1 MAKEVGR
8 KPILTQISAH
18 RGLQGVLAMHED
30 TVIGE
35 VVGVTAGHL
44 RLRVDI
50 AATAS
55 LKDNEDS
62 VIASAGMLGGLVKVE
77 SGQRWVVATLR
88 GITWQD
94 NVAIAEVDLVGEAG
108 MAADR
113 SIQQFS
119 RGVGTYPRAGSL
131 AYPMSSPESAR
142 VFSGD
147 DRPHVQ
153 IGVVYPTAN
162 VRAALL
168 FDTFLS
174 KNFAIVGSTGTG
186 KSTSTAL
193 ILHRII
199 EKAPEG
205 HVVMIDPHG
214 EYAKAFEN
222 TGMVFNVD
230 NLELPYWLLNFEE
243 HCEVLLTS
251 EGAARDMD
259 RDILARCLQMA
270 RAKSVYAQGLG
281 AVTTD
286 TPIPYLLTALSESLQ
301 SEMGKMSENQN
312 APNYI
317 RIRNKLDQVMR
328 DPRQQFMFDRRYA
341 TDSMAD
347 FMARMLRLPVEG
359 KPISVIDLS
368 GVPTSIVTAVVS
380 VLSRIVFDFAV
391 WSRGERRRPVVLI
404 CEEAHRYIPNRTISR
419 TSPVRDVLERIAK
432 EGRKYGVS
440 LGLVTQRPS
449 DLAEGA
455 LSQCGTIISLRLNN
469 ERDQDFV
476 KAALPEGGRSLLEAI
491 PALRNRECIISGEGV
506 PAPIRVRLDD
516 LEAAKR
522 PMSDDPVFSDLWV
535 KTGDD
540 AEMLQRVI
548 ARWRANAR

>member
-1 MAKEVGR
+1 MGQE
-8 KPILTQISAH
+8 
-18 RGLQGVLAMHED
+18 

-35 VVGVTAGHL
+35 VVGVTAGQL
-44 RLRVDI
+44 RLAVDI
-50 AATAS
+50 AATSS
-55 LKDNEDS
+55 LKDNPDV
-62 VIASAGMLGGLVKVE
+62 VIASAGMLGSLIKVE
-77 SGQRWVVATLR
+77 SGGRWVVATLR

-108 MAADR
+108 MTGDR
-113 SIQQFS
+113 SITGFS

-131 AYPMSSPESAR
+131 AYPMTSAESAR
-142 VFSGD
+142 VFSGE
-147 DRPHVQ
+147 DRPHIQ
-153 IGVVYPTAN
+153 IGVVYPTTS
-162 VRAALL
+162 VRAAIY

-214 EYAKAFEN
+214 EYAKAFED

-230 NLELPYWLLNFEE
+230 NLELPYWLLNLEE

-270 RAKSVYAQGLG
+270 RAKSVYAQGLA

-286 TPIPYLLTALSESLQ
+286 TPIPYLLSVLVDTLQ
-301 SEMGKMSENQN
+301 SEMGKMAENQN
-312 APNYI
+312 ATNYM
-317 RIRNKLDQVMR
+317 RIRGKLDQVMR
-328 DPRQQFMFDRRYA
+328 DPRQQFMFDRKFA
-341 TDSMAD
+341 HDSMAE
-347 FMARMLRLPVEG
+347 FMARMLRLPVDG
-359 KPISVIDLS
+359 RPISVIDLS
-368 GVPTSIVTAVVS
+368 GVPTSIVSAVVS

-391 WSRGERRRPVVLI
+391 WSRGERKRPVVLI

-506 PAPIRVRLDD
+506 PAPIRVQLDE

-522 PMSDDPVFSDLWV
+522 PMSDDPVFSELWV

-540 AEMLQRVI
+540 SDMLNRVI
-548 ARWRANAR
+548 ARWRANVR

>member
-1 MAKEVGR
+1 
-8 KPILTQISAH
+8 
-18 RGLQGVLAMHED
+18 MHEEQ
-30 TVIGE
+30 VIGE
-35 VVGVTAGHL
+35 VVGVTAGAL
-44 RLRVDI
+44 RLRIDI

-55 LKDNEDS
+55 LKDNPDP
-62 VIASAGMLGGLVKVE
+62 VIAASGTLGSLVKVL
-77 SGQRWVVATLR
+77 SADRWVVATLR

-108 MAADR
+108 IADDR
-113 SIQQFS
+113 SIMRFS
-119 RGVGTYPRAGSL
+119 RGVGTYPRAGSF

-147 DRPHVQ
+147 DRPHIQV
-153 IGVVYPTAN
+153 GVVYPTAS
-162 VRAALL
+162 VRAAVF

-214 EYAKAFEN
+214 EYAKAFAN
-222 TGMVFNVD
+222 TGIVFNVE
-230 NLELPYWLLNFEE
+230 NLQLPYWLLNFEE

-251 EGAARDMD
+251 EGSARDMD

-270 RAKSVYAQGLG
+270 RSKSVYAEGLG

-286 TPIPYLLTALSESLQ
+286 TPIPYTLSSLADALQ
-301 SEMGKMSENQN
+301 AEMGKMSEAQN
-312 APNYI
+312 ATNYM
-317 RIRNKLDQVMR
+317 RIRGKLDQVMR
-328 DPRQQFMFDRRYA
+328 DPRQQFMFDRRYSND
-341 TDSMAD
+341 TMAD
-347 FMARMLRLPVEG
+347 FIARMLRLPVDG

-368 GVPTSIVTAVVS
+368 GVPTSIVSAVVS

-404 CEEAHRYIPNRTISR
+404 CEEAHRYIPNRTISTR
-419 TSPVRDVLERIAK
+419 SSVRDVLERIAK

-476 KAALPEGGRSLLEAI
+476 KAALPEGGKSLLEAI

-506 PAPIRVRLDD
+506 PAPIRVRLDE
-516 LEAAKR
+516 LEPAKR
-522 PMSDDPVFSDLWV
+522 PMSDDPVFSELWV

-540 AEMLQRVI
+540 SDMLDRVI
-548 ARWRANAR
+548 TRWRQNVR

>member
-1 MAKEVGR
+1 MHKNISNQ
-8 KPILTQISAH
+8 PIGSVIAVSAGQM
-18 RGLQGVLAMHED
+18 R
-30 TVIGE
+30 
-35 VVGVTAGHL
+35 L
-44 RLRVDI
+44 RLDV
-50 AATAS
+50 AAAAALESHSDPVT
-55 LKDNEDS
+55 
-62 VIASAGMLGGLVKVE
+62 ASAGMLGSLMKVE
-77 SGQRWVVATLR
+77 SGDRWIVAALR
-88 GITWQD
+88 SVTWQD
-94 NVAIAEVDLVGEAG
+94 GEAIGEVDLIGETAMTEDGGVAG
-108 MAADR
+108 
-113 SIQQFS
+113 FS
-119 RGVGTYPRAGSL
+119 RGVGTYPRAGNS
-131 AYPMSSPESAR
+131 AYPMNSAESER
-142 VFSGD
+142 VFADNS
-147 DRPHVQ
+147 RPHIEV
-153 IGVVYPTAN
+153 GVVYPTAN
-162 VRAALL
+162 VRAAVF

-214 EYAKAFEN
+214 EYAKAFAG
-222 TGMVFNVD
+222 TGMVFNVE

-259 RDILARCLQMA
+259 RDILARCLQAA
-270 RAKSVYAQGLG
+270 RAKSVYAEGLG

-286 TPIPYLLTALSESLQ
+286 TPIPYTLSTLADTLQ
-301 SEMGKMSENQN
+301 AEMGKMSEAQN
-312 APNYI
+312 ATNFM

-328 DPRQQFMFDRRYA
+328 DPRQQFMFDRRYSND
-341 TDSMAD
+341 TMAD
-347 FMARMLRLPVEG
+347 FMARMLRLPVDG

-368 GVPTSIVTAVVS
+368 GVPTSIVSAVVS

-419 TSPVRDVLERIAK
+419 HSSVRDVLERIAK

-476 KAALPEGGRSLLEAI
+476 RAALPEGGKSLLEAI

-506 PAPIRVRLDD
+506 PAPIRVRLDE
-516 LEAAKR
+516 LEPAKR
-522 PMSDDPVFSDLWV
+522 PMSDDPVFSELWV

-540 AEMLQRVI
+540 SEMLGRVI
-548 ARWRANAR
+548 QRWRQNAR

>member
-1 MAKEVGR
+1 
-8 KPILTQISAH
+8 
-18 RGLQGVLAMHED
+18 MHEQQE
-30 TVIGE
+30 IGE
-35 VVGVTAGHL
+35 IVGVTAGGL
-44 RLRVDI
+44 RLRIDT
-50 AATAS
+50 AAAAA
-55 LKDNEDS
+55 LKDNPDA
-62 VIASAGMLGGLVKVE
+62 VLAASGTLGSLIKVQAG
-77 SGQRWVVATLR
+77 SRWVIATLR
-88 GITWQD
+88 GITLQD
-94 NVAIAEVDLVGEAG
+94 GEAIGEVDLVGEA
-108 MAADR
+108 AVADDG
-113 SIQQFS
+113 SITGFS
-119 RGVGTYPRAGSL
+119 RGVGTYPRAGAQ
-131 AYPMSSPESAR
+131 AYPMSSPEAAR

-147 DRPHVQ
+147 DRPHITVG
-153 IGVVYPTAN
+153 IVYPTAK
-162 VRAALL
+162 VRAALF

-199 EKAPEG
+199 EQAPEG

-214 EYAKAFEN
+214 EYARAFAS
-222 TGMVFNVD
+222 TGMIFNVE

-270 RAKSVYAQGLG
+270 RAKSVYAQNLA

-286 TPIPYLLTALSESLQ
+286 TPIPYLLSVLMDTLQ
-301 SEMGKMSENQN
+301 GEMGKMSEQQN
-312 APNYI
+312 ATNYI
-317 RIRNKLDQVMR
+317 RIRNKLENIMR
-328 DPRQQFMFDRRYA
+328 DPRHQFMFDRRYSND
-341 TDSMAD
+341 TMAD

-368 GVPTSIVTAVVS
+368 GVPTAIVSAVVS
-380 VLSRIVFDFAV
+380 VLSRIVFDYAV
-391 WSRGERRRPVVLI
+391 WSRGERRRPVVLV
-404 CEEAHRYIPNRTISR
+404 CEEAHRYIPSRAISR
-419 TSPVRDVLERIAK
+419 HSSVRDVLERIAK

-506 PAPIRVRLDD
+506 AAAIRVRLDE
-516 LEAAKR
+516 LETEKR
-522 PMSDDPVFSDLWV
+522 PMSDDPVFSELWV

-540 AEMLQRVI
+540 AEMLERVI
-548 ARWRANAR
+548 GRWRANAR

>member
-1 MAKEVGR
+1 
-8 KPILTQISAH
+8 
-18 RGLQGVLAMHED
+18 MHED

-44 RLRVDI
+44 RLRIDI

-55 LKDNEDS
+55 LKDNPDS
-62 VIASAGMLGGLVKVE
+62 VIAAAGMLGGLVKVE
-77 SGQRWVVATLR
+77 SGERWVVATLR

-94 NVAIAEVDLVGEAG
+94 NVAIAEVDLVGEAAI
-108 MAADR
+108 AADR
-113 SIQQFS
+113 SISGFG
-119 RGVGTYPRAGSL
+119 RGVGVYPRAGSL
-131 AYPMSSPESAR
+131 AYPMTSPESAR

-147 DRPHVQ
+147 DRPHIQ

-214 EYAKAFEN
+214 EYAKAFEH

-230 NLELPYWLLNFEE
+230 NLELPYWLMNFEE

-270 RAKSVYAQGLG
+270 RAKSVYAQGLA

-286 TPIPYLLTALSESLQ
+286 TPIPYLLSALTDTLQ
-301 SEMGKMSENQN
+301 AEMGKMSESQN
-312 APNYI
+312 ASNYM

-328 DPRQQFMFDRRYA
+328 DPRQQFMF
-341 TDSMAD
+341 
-347 FMARMLRLPVEG
+347 
-359 KPISVIDLS
+359 
-368 GVPTSIVTAVVS
+368 
-380 VLSRIVFDFAV
+380 
-391 WSRGERRRPVVLI
+391 
-404 CEEAHRYIPNRTISR
+404 
-419 TSPVRDVLERIAK
+419 
-432 EGRKYGVS
+432 
-440 LGLVTQRPS
+440 
-449 DLAEGA
+449 
-455 LSQCGTIISLRLNN
+455 
-469 ERDQDFV
+469 
-476 KAALPEGGRSLLEAI
+476 
-491 PALRNRECIISGEGV
+491 
-506 PAPIRVRLDD
+506 
-516 LEAAKR
+516 
-522 PMSDDPVFSDLWV
+522 
-535 KTGDD
+535 
-540 AEMLQRVI
+540 
-548 ARWRANAR
+548 

>member
-1 MAKEVGR
+1 MQAGT
-8 KPILTQISAH
+8 LSGA
-18 RGLQGVLAMHED
+18 
-30 TVIGE
+30 IGDI
-35 VVGVTAGHL
+35 VAVTAGGARL
-44 RLRVDI
+44 RLDV
-50 AATAS
+50 AATAA
-55 LKDNEDS
+55 LRDAGDD
-62 VIASAGMLGGLVKVE
+62 VLASAGRLGSMVKLAVDD
-77 SGQRWVVATLR
+77 RWVVATLR
-88 GITWQD
+88 SVDLVGAE
-94 NVAIAEVDLVGEAG
+94 AIAQADLVGEATRLPDG
-108 MAADR
+108 RIGA
-113 SIQQFS
+113 FS
-119 RGVGTYPRAGSL
+119 RGVGSYPRAGDQAWPL
-131 AYPMSSPESAR
+131 DSAEAAL
-142 VFSGD
+142 VYSGD
-147 DRPHVQ
+147 SRPHIQV
-153 IGVVYPTAN
+153 GVVYPTSA
-162 VRAALL
+162 VRAAVY

-214 EYAKAFEN
+214 EYAKAFEH

-270 RAKSVYAQGLG
+270 RAKSVYAQGL
-281 AVTTD
+281 ASVTTD
-286 TPIPYLLTALSESLQ
+286 TPIPYLLSALVDALQ
-301 SEMGKMSENQN
+301 SEMGKMSESQN
-312 APNYI
+312 ATNYI
-317 RIRNKLDQVMR
+317 RIRNKLDQIMR
-328 DPRQQFMFDRRYA
+328 DPRHGFMFDRRYSND
-341 TDSMAD
+341 TMPE
-347 FMARMLRLPVEG
+347 FMARILRLPVQG

-368 GVPTSIVTAVVS
+368 GVPTAVVTAVVS

-391 WSRGERRRPVVLI
+391 WSRGERSRPVVLV
-404 CEEAHRYIPNRTISR
+404 CEEAHRYIPNRAISLR
-419 TSPVRDVLERIAK
+419 SPVRDVLERIAK

-455 LSQCGTIISLRLNN
+455 LSQCGTIVSLRLNN

-476 KAALPEGGRSLLEAI
+476 KNALPEGGRSLIDAI

-506 PAPIRVRLDD
+506 PAPIRVRLDE
-516 LEAAKR
+516 LEREKR
-522 PMSDDPVFSDLWV
+522 PMSDDPEFSELWV
-535 KTGDD
+535 ETGDD
-540 AEMLQRVI
+540 TEMLGRVI
-548 ARWRANAR
+548 ARWRANTR

>member
-1 MAKEVGR
+1 
-8 KPILTQISAH
+8 
-18 RGLQGVLAMHED
+18 MHEE

-35 VVGVTAGHL
+35 VVGVTAGNL
-44 RLRVDI
+44 RLRIDI
-50 AATAS
+50 AAAAS
-55 LKDNEDS
+55 LKDDPDA
-62 VIASAGMLGGLVKVE
+62 VIASAGMLGGLIKVE
-77 SGQRWVVATLR
+77 SGERWVVATLR

-108 MAADR
+108 MAPDR
-113 SIQQFS
+113 SIERFS
-119 RGVGTYPRAGSL
+119 RGVGTYPRAGNL

-147 DRPHVQ
+147 DRAHIH

-214 EYAKAFEN
+214 EYAKAFEH
-222 TGMVFNVD
+222 TGMVFNVE

-251 EGAARDMD
+251 DGAARDMD
-259 RDILARCLQMA
+259 RDILAHCLQMA
-270 RAKSVYAQGLG
+270 RAKSVYAQGL
-281 AVTTD
+281 AAITTD
-286 TPIPYLLTALSESLQ
+286 TPIPYMLSVLVDTLQ

-312 APNYI
+312 ASNYI

-328 DPRQQFMFDRRYA
+328 DPRQQFMFDRRYS

-347 FMARMLRLPVEG
+347 FMSRILRLPVDG

-404 CEEAHRYIPNRTISR
+404 CEEAHRYIPNRAISLR
-419 TSPVRDVLERIAK
+419 SPVRDVLERIAK

-455 LSQCGTIISLRLNN
+455 LSQCGTIVSLRLNN

-491 PALRNRECIISGEGV
+491 PALRKRECIISGEGV
-506 PAPIRVRLDD
+506 PAPIRVRLDE

-522 PMSDDPVFSDLWV
+522 PMSDDPVFSELWV

-540 AEMLQRVI
+540 ADMLNRVI
-548 ARWRANAR
+548 ARWRANTR

>member
-1 MAKEVGR
+1 
-8 KPILTQISAH
+8 
-18 RGLQGVLAMHED
+18 MHAD
-30 TVIGE
+30 KVIGE
-35 VVGVTAGHL
+35 VVGVTAGGL
-44 RLRVDI
+44 RLRIDI
-50 AATAS
+50 AATAAM
-55 LKDNEDS
+55 KDDPDA
-62 VIASAGMLGGLVKVE
+62 VVASSGMLGSLIKVE

-108 MAADR
+108 MAEDR
-113 SIQQFS
+113 SIKAFS

-131 AYPMSSPESAR
+131 AFPMSSPESAR

-147 DRPHVQ
+147 DRPHIQV
-153 IGVVYPTAN
+153 GVVYPTAN
-162 VRAALL
+162 VRAAIY

-222 TGMVFNVD
+222 TGMVFNVE

-243 HCEVLLTS
+243 HCEILITS

-259 RDILARCLQMA
+259 RDILARCLQIA
-270 RAKSVYAQGLG
+270 RARSVYAESLA

-286 TPIPYLLTALSESLQ
+286 TPIPYLLSTLSDTLQ
-301 SEMGKMSENQN
+301 AEMGKMSESQN
-312 APNYI
+312 ATNYL

-328 DPRQQFMFDRRYA
+328 DPRQQFMFDRRYSND
-341 TDSMAD
+341 TMGD
-347 FMARMLRLPVEG
+347 FIARMLRLPVEG

-368 GVPTSIVTAVVS
+368 GVPTSIVSAVVS

-404 CEEAHRYIPNRTISR
+404 CEEAHRYIPNRSISIR
-419 TSPVRDVLERIAK
+419 SPVRDVLERIAK

-455 LSQCGTIISLRLNN
+455 LSQCGTIVSLRLNN

-476 KAALPEGGRSLLEAI
+476 KAALPEGGKSLLDAI

-506 PAPIRVRLDD
+506 PAPIRVRLDE
-516 LEAAKR
+516 LEASKR
-522 PMSDDPVFSDLWV
+522 PMSDDPVFSELWV

-540 AEMLQRVI
+540 AEMLSRVI
-548 ARWRANAR
+548 TRWRQNAR

>member
-1 MAKEVGR
+1 
-8 KPILTQISAH
+8 
-18 RGLQGVLAMHED
+18 MHED
-30 TVIGE
+30 KVIGE

-44 RLRVDI
+44 RLRIDI
-50 AATAS
+50 AATAA
-55 LKDNEDS
+55 LKDNADA
-62 VIASAGMLGGLVKVE
+62 VLASAGMLGSLIKVE
-77 SGQRWVVATLR
+77 SGNRWVVATLR

-94 NVAIAEVDLVGEAG
+94 NVAIGEVDLVGEAG
-108 MAADR
+108 MADDR
-113 SIQQFS
+113 SIAGFS

-142 VFSGD
+142 VFSGAEE
-147 DRPHVQ
+147 RPHIQ
-153 IGVVYPTAN
+153 IGVVYPTAS
-162 VRAALL
+162 VRAAVF

-214 EYAKAFEN
+214 EYAKAFSG
-222 TGMVFNVD
+222 TGMVFNVE

-270 RAKSVYAQGLG
+270 RAKSVYADGLG

-286 TPIPYLLTALSESLQ
+286 TPIPYTLSALADTLAA
-301 SEMGKMSENQN
+301 EMGKMSESQN
-312 APNYI
+312 ATNYL
-317 RIRNKLDQVMR
+317 RIRGKLDQVMR
-328 DPRQQFMFDRRYA
+328 DPRQQFMFDRRYSND
-341 TDSMAD
+341 TMAD
-347 FMARMLRLPVEG
+347 FMAKMLRLPVDG

-368 GVPTSIVTAVVS
+368 GVPTSIVSAVVS

-404 CEEAHRYIPNRTISR
+404 CEEAHRYIPNRAISLR
-419 TSPVRDVLERIAK
+419 SPVRDVLERIAK

-476 KAALPEGGRSLLEAI
+476 KAALPEGGKSLLDAI
-491 PALRNRECIISGEGV
+491 PALRNRECVISGEGV
-506 PAPIRVRLDD
+506 PAPIRVRLDE
-516 LEAAKR
+516 LEPEKR

-540 AEMLQRVI
+540 AEMLARVI

>member
-1 MAKEVGR
+1 
-8 KPILTQISAH
+8 
-18 RGLQGVLAMHED
+18 MHEEA
-30 TVIGE
+30 VIGE
-35 VVGVTAGHL
+35 VVGVSAGHL
-44 RLRVDI
+44 RLRIDI
-50 AATAS
+50 AATAA
-55 LKDNEDS
+55 LKDNPDA
-62 VIASAGMLGGLVKVE
+62 VIASAGMLGSLLKVE

-108 MAADR
+108 IGPDR
-113 SIQQFS
+113 SIERFS

-131 AYPMSSPESAR
+131 AYPMTSPESAR

-214 EYAKAFEN
+214 EYAKAFEG

-270 RAKSVYAQGLG
+270 RAKSVFAQGLG

-286 TPIPYLLTALSESLQ
+286 TPIPYLLTALAEALQ
-301 SEMGKMSENQN
+301 SEMGKMSEAQN
-312 APNYI
+312 ATNYI

-328 DPRQQFMFDRRYA
+328 DPRQQFMFDRRYSND
-341 TDSMAD
+341 TMAD
-347 FMARMLRLPVEG
+347 FMARMLRLPVDG

-404 CEEAHRYIPNRTISR
+404 CEEAHRYIPNRAISLR
-419 TSPVRDVLERIAK
+419 SPVRDVLERIAK

-455 LSQCGTIISLRLNN
+455 LSQCGTIVSLRLNN

-506 PAPIRVRLDD
+506 PAPIRVRLDE

-522 PMSDDPVFSDLWV
+522 PMSDDPVFSELWV

-540 AEMLQRVI
+540 ADMLGRVI

>member
-1 MAKEVGR
+1 MTAGQAIGEIVAVGAGHAR
-8 KPILTQISAH
+8 LRLDVEA
-18 RGLQGVLAMHED
+18 LAALRRSD
-30 TVIGE
+30 DQLLAAAGQLGSLVKIDVAGRWVIG
-35 VVGVTAGHL
+35 TL
-44 RLRVDI
+44 RQ
-50 AATAS
+50 AS
-55 LKDNEDS
+55 LVGSESLADLDL
-62 VIASAGMLGGLVKVE
+62 LGE
-77 SGQRWVVATLR
+77 A
-88 GITWQD
+88 
-94 NVAIAEVDLVGEAG
+94 AIAPDGGIA
-108 MAADR
+108 
-113 SIQQFS
+113 QFT
-119 RGVGTYPRAGSL
+119 RGVGHYPRAGDQ
-131 AYPMSSPESAR
+131 AWPIGSAEAGFI
-142 VFSGD
+142 FSGD
-147 DRPHVQ
+147 ARPRITV
-153 IGVVYPTAN
+153 GTVYPTHN
-162 VRAALL
+162 VRAALY

-205 HVVMIDPHG
+205 HIVMIDPHG
-214 EYAKAFEN
+214 EYAKAFAA

-270 RAKSVYAQGLG
+270 RAKSVFAQGLSS
-281 AVTTD
+281 VTTD
-286 TPIPYLLTALSESLQ
+286 TPIPYLLSVLVETLQ
-301 SEMGKMSENQN
+301 SEMGRMSEAQN
-312 APNYI
+312 TGNYT
-317 RIRNKLDQVMR
+317 RIRNKLDQIMR
-328 DPRQQFMFDRRYA
+328 DQRHQFMFDRRYSA
-341 TDSMAD
+341 DSMLD
-347 FMARMLRLPVEG
+347 FMARILRLPAGG

-368 GVPTSIVTAVVS
+368 GVPSAVVTAVVS

-391 WSRGERRRPVVLI
+391 WSRGERRRPIVLV
-404 CEEAHRYIPNRTISR
+404 CDEAHRYIPSRTISR

-455 LSQCGTIISLRLNN
+455 LSQCGTIMSLRLNN

-476 KAALPEGGRSLLEAI
+476 KNAMPEGARSLQDAI

-516 LEAAKR
+516 LEPEKR
-522 PMSDDPVFSDLWV
+522 PMSDDPVFSELWQE
-535 KTGDD
+535 TGDD
-540 AEMLQRVI
+540 SEMLTRVI
-548 ARWRANAR
+548 ARWRANTR

>member
-1 MAKEVGR
+1 
-8 KPILTQISAH
+8 
-18 RGLQGVLAMHED
+18 MHAEQ
-30 TVIGE
+30 VIGE
-35 VVGVTAGHL
+35 VVGVTAGGL
-44 RLRVDI
+44 RLRMDVVTT
-50 AATAS
+50 AA
-55 LKDNEDS
+55 LKGNPDA
-62 VIASAGMLGGLVKVE
+62 VLASAGMLGSLIKVQS
-77 SGQRWVVATLR
+77 SGRWVIATLR
-88 GITWQD
+88 GITLQD
-94 NVAIAEVDLVGEAG
+94 SQAIGEVDLVGEAAS
-108 MAADR
+108 AADR
-113 SIQQFS
+113 SITGFS
-119 RGVGTYPRAGSL
+119 RGVGTYPRAGEW

-147 DRPHVQ
+147 DRPHIE
-153 IGVVYPTAN
+153 IGVVYPTST
-162 VRAALL
+162 VRAALF

-205 HVVMIDPHG
+205 HIVMIDPHG
-214 EYAKAFEN
+214 EYARAFAN

-270 RAKSVYAQGLG
+270 RAKSVYAQGLA

-286 TPIPYLLTALSESLQ
+286 TPIPYLLSVLADTLQ
-301 SEMGKMSENQN
+301 SEMGKMSESQN
-312 APNYI
+312 APNYL

-328 DPRQQFMFDRRYA
+328 DPRQQFMFDRRYSND
-341 TDSMAD
+341 TMGE
-347 FMARMLRLPVEG
+347 FMARMLRLPVAG

-368 GVPTSIVTAVVS
+368 GVPTSIVSAVVS

-404 CEEAHRYIPNRTISR
+404 CEEAHRYIPSRSISR
-419 TSPVRDVLERIAK
+419 TSSVRDVLERIAK

-455 LSQCGTIISLRLNN
+455 LSQCGTIVSLRLNN

-476 KAALPEGGRSLLEAI
+476 KAALPEGGRSLLDAI

-506 PAPIRVRLDD
+506 AAPIRVRLDD
-516 LEAAKR
+516 LAAEKR
-522 PMSDDPVFSDLWV
+522 PMSDDPIFSELWV

-540 AEMLQRVI
+540 AEMLERVI
-548 ARWRANAR
+548 TRWRANVR

>member
-1 MAKEVGR
+1 
-8 KPILTQISAH
+8 
-18 RGLQGVLAMHED
+18 
-30 TVIGE
+30 
-35 VVGVTAGHL
+35 
-44 RLRVDI
+44 
-50 AATAS
+50 
-55 LKDNEDS
+55 
-62 VIASAGMLGGLVKVE
+62 
-77 SGQRWVVATLR
+77 
-88 GITWQD
+88 
-94 NVAIAEVDLVGEAG
+94 
-108 MAADR
+108 
-113 SIQQFS
+113 
-119 RGVGTYPRAGSL
+119 
-131 AYPMSSPESAR
+131 
-142 VFSGD
+142 
-147 DRPHVQ
+147 
-153 IGVVYPTAN
+153 
-162 VRAALL
+162 
-168 FDTFLS
+168 
-174 KNFAIVGSTGTG
+174 
-186 KSTSTAL
+186 
-193 ILHRII
+193 
-199 EKAPEG
+199 
-205 HVVMIDPHG
+205 MIDPHG
-214 EYAKAFEN
+214 EYAKAFED

-230 NLELPYWLLNFEE
+230 NLELPYWLLNLEE

-270 RAKSVYAQGLG
+270 RAKSVYAQGLA

-286 TPIPYLLTALSESLQ
+286 TPIPYLLSVLVDTLQ
-301 SEMGKMSENQN
+301 SEMGKMAENQN
-312 APNYI
+312 ATNYM
-317 RIRNKLDQVMR
+317 RIRGKLDQVMR
-328 DPRQQFMFDRRYA
+328 DPRQQFMFDRKFA
-341 TDSMAD
+341 HDSMAD
-347 FMARMLRLPVEG
+347 FMARMLRLPVDG
-359 KPISVIDLS
+359 RPISVIDLS
-368 GVPTSIVTAVVS
+368 GVPTSIVSAVVS

-391 WSRGERRRPVVLI
+391 WSRGERKRPVVLI

-506 PAPIRVRLDD
+506 PAPIRVQLDE

-522 PMSDDPVFSDLWV
+522 PMSDDPVFSELWV

-540 AEMLQRVI
+540 SDMLNRVI

>member
-1 MAKEVGR
+1 MRQE
-8 KPILTQISAH
+8 
-18 RGLQGVLAMHED
+18 

-50 AATAS
+50 AAANS
-55 LKDNEDS
+55 LKDYPDR
-62 VIASAGMLGGLVKVE
+62 VIASAGMLGSLTKVE
-77 SGQRWVVATLR
+77 TGGRWVVATLR

-108 MAADR
+108 MTGDR
-113 SIQQFS
+113 SMTSFS

-131 AYPMSSPESAR
+131 AYPMTSAESAR
-142 VFSGD
+142 VFSGE
-147 DRPHVQ
+147 DRPHIQ
-153 IGVVYPTAN
+153 IGVVYPTAS
-162 VRAALL
+162 VRAAIY

-214 EYAKAFEN
+214 EYAKAFED

-251 EGAARDMD
+251 EGAVREMD
-259 RDILARCLQMA
+259 RDILARCLQLA
-270 RAKSVYAQGLG
+270 RMKSVYAQGLSS
-281 AVTTD
+281 VTTD
-286 TPIPYLLTALSESLQ
+286 TPIPYLLSALMDTLA
-301 SEMGKMSENQN
+301 SEMGKISEGQN
-312 APNYI
+312 APNYL
-317 RIRNKLDQVMR
+317 RIRGKLEQIMR
-328 DPRQQFMFDRRYA
+328 DPRHKFMFDRRYSN
-341 TDSMAD
+341 DNMAE
-347 FMARMLRLPVEG
+347 FMSRILRLPVAG

-368 GVPTSIVTAVVS
+368 GVPSAVVSAVVS

-391 WSRGERRRPVVLI
+391 WSRGEQRRPVVLV
-404 CEEAHRYIPNRTISR
+404 CEEAHRYIPSRSISKHS
-419 TSPVRDVLERIAK
+419 TVRDVLERIAK

-455 LSQCGTIISLRLNN
+455 LSQCGTIVSLRLNN
-469 ERDQDFV
+469 DRDQAFV
-476 KAALPEGGRSLLEAI
+476 KNALPEGGRSLLDAI

-506 PAPIRVRLDD
+506 AAPIRVRLDD
-516 LEAAKR
+516 LEPHKR
-522 PMSDDPVFSDLWV
+522 PASDDPVFSELWV
-535 KTGDD
+535 ETGDD
-540 AEMLQRVI
+540 DEMLDRVI
-548 ARWRANAR
+548 ARWRANTR